1 MAITT
6 TVFSEYSGAR
16 PVDVIEVGGYMVAV
30 QQGSWTWSTYNLSN
44 NTARAYDG
52 AGGSSGSGLRSIVS
66 LGGYAW
72 GISGNQ
78 LFRLNPATGGVL
90 RKTLSINFGAPAH
103 VVASGNTIYG
113 FPPVTAGDVAAYDTS
128 TDTASTIS
136 VTTAAAS
143 KPLAAYG
150 YAWYANSN
158 NTELVRFDFSGSVTN
173 TAASPTS
180 RSFVALDSHIYYRTQ
195 TTTVKFDPSALAVVE
210 AWTFGN
216 DTPGF
221 MHVGSDGRIYSHVGS
236 TLVGFDPA
244 TGTHQQTQLSG
255 SNVSIWNVGSS
266 GTGSTL
272 GQRSNND
279 LWFANGF
286 R

>member
-6 TVFSEYSGAR
+6 TVFSEYSPAR
-16 PVDVIEVGGYMVAV
+16 PLDVIEVGGYMVAV
-30 QQGSWTWSTYNLSN
+30 QLNSWTWSTYNLSN

-52 AGGSSGSGLRSIVS
+52 AGPSGAQGLISIVS

-72 GISGNQ
+72 GIDGNQ
-78 LFRLNPATGGVL
+78 LYRLNPATGGVL
-90 RKTLSINFGAPAH
+90 KKTLTVDVGIAYVF
-103 VVASGNTIYG
+103 ASGNTIYG
-113 FPPVTAGDVAAYDTS
+113 VRNVSNGSVAAYDTS

-136 VTTAAAS
+136 VTTGASS
-143 KPLAAYG
+143 KPLVAYG
-150 YAWYANSN
+150 YAWYANLN
-158 NTELVRFDFSGSVTN
+158 QTQLVRFDLSGSVTN
-173 TAASPTS
+173 TAATPTS
-180 RSFVALDSHIYYRTQ
+180 RGFVALDSHIYYRTQ

-210 AWTFGN
+210 AWTFGD

-255 SNVSIWNVGSS
+255 SNVSTWNGGSS
-266 GTGSTL
+266 GNGSTL

-279 LWFANGF
+279 LWFANGA